1 MKGKEHSKHNRKP
14 YQKPQVEQVE
24 LRPEEAVLGG
34 CKMLTGEP
42 TAYEN
47 IVPSCTV
54 PTSCIDEGFS

>member
-34 CKMLTGEP
+34 CKLASGDPAYGNIAGCGVP
-42 TAYEN
+42 TACI
-47 IVPSCTV
+47 IVG
-54 PTSCIDEGFS
+54 EFS